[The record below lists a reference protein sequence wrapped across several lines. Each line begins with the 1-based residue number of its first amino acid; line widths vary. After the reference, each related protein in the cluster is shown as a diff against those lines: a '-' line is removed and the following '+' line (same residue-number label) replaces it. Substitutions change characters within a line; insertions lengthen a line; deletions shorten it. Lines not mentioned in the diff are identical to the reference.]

1 MTCKECNEQMSLS
14 LDNLLSDKEQQAL
27 NDHLR
32 DCPQCQEDY
41 ALYQSI
47 YDGLG
52 AIEEVP
58 LPDDFHDNLMSK
70 IHGLSP
76 RAEGASSTAEAVK
89 TPEVIPFHKRFINRR
104 YGNVAAVFVLVV
116 VFALVGVTTLFE
128 NESPMGNDAQPASAD
143 MAFEMAE
150 GAPEAQSAQDS
161 DDANMRVMEET
172 MVAESDNAPLTF
184 SDDGGDA
191 SLQEKASV
199 MTGEATPEEDDC
211 YYEPAKEVK
220 SMAPKAEPEEPPSGR
235 IYGGLIIGGFLLV
248 ITIGSILILRK
259 I

>member
-14 LDNLLSDKEQQAL
+14 LDNLLSDEEQQAL

-58 LPDDFHDNLMSK
+58 LPEDFHEGLMMK
-70 IHGLSP
+70 IHGLSQDE
-76 RAEGASSTAEAVK
+76 AASPTPEMLK
-89 TPEVIPFHKRFINRR
+89 TPKITPLHRRFSRR

-116 VFALVGVTTLFE
+116 IFALVGVSTLLE
-128 NESPMGNDAQPASAD
+128 KPMGNDAQPFSAD
-143 MAFEMAE
+143 MAFEGAKE
-150 GAPEAQSAQDS
+150 APEAQSAQDTQE
-161 DDANMRVMEET
+161 ANMRIMEEP
-172 MVAESDNAPLTF
+172 MVAESEEAPLTF

-191 SLQEKASV
+191 SSQEKASI
-199 MTGEATPEEDDC
+199 MTDEAVPEEDDC

-220 SMAPKAEPEEPPSGR
+220 SMAPKAEPEEAPSGR
-235 IYGGLIIGGFLLV
+235 IYGGFIIGGFLLV